1 MNQLAINTKI
11 IGRLGPLLA
20 PLSVHLNGN
29 CSTLRELLTCIVRE
43 QVGAFRDRQ
52 ESRRLIQILTEKQ
65 ISEGFEKGSFISGG
79 EDLEQSVDVDE
90 AIQAAC
96 SAFEDGFFYVF
107 LGNTQLTSLEEP
119 VELGETAEALFVR
132 LVPLVGG

>member
-1 MNQLAINTKI
+1 M
-11 IGRLGPLLA
+11 
-20 PLSVHLNGN
+20 
-29 CSTLRELLTCIVRE
+29 
-43 QVGAFRDRQ
+43 
-52 ESRRLIQILTEKQ
+52 
-65 ISEGFEKGSFISGG
+65 
-79 EDLEQSVDVDE
+79 DVDE

-107 LGNTQLTSLEEP
+107 LGNTQLTNLEEP